1 MIVKSGID
9 RTEGVENMN
18 GQWIYV
24 RLFQLCYNLA
34 SRCAPWRRAERVE
47 GVGALSRV
55 PALLQGEGVKK
66 PLLVGS
72 PSFVRTGIA
81 QSLCRSLDAASMS
94 YAVYSEVHADPTAAT
109 VETLVSLY
117 RAEGCDGIVAVGG
130 GSPMDAAKAM
140 AARLA
145 RPERSIAA
153 LTGLLK
159 VRRKTPPLIAVPTTA
174 GTGSETSIAAV
185 ITDDVTHHKAAI
197 MDFRLIPR
205 YAVLDPALCVS
216 VPPQVTAMTGMDA
229 LTHAVEAYLCW
240 TYNTKESLS
249 CAEEAVRLIFQN
261 LLHAYRHGDDLAARA
276 NMLEA
281 AYLAGCAFTRAGV
294 GYVHAIAH
302 AAGGLYGVPHGMAN
316 AILLPVVLEDY
327 GAAVHKKLARLA
339 GIAGV
344 GRASDDDAVRA
355 AALIAAIRKLNAQM
369 GIPDS
374 LDCIRAADIPQ
385 LVRWAL
391 AEANPIYPVPVL
403 YDEARC
409 RAVIERAGRP

>member
-1 MIVKSGID
+1 
-9 RTEGVENMN
+9 MN
-18 GQWIYV
+18 GQWVYV

-34 SRCAPWRRAERVE
+34 SRCSPWRRAERVE

-72 PSFVRTGIA
+72 PSFVRTVIA

-185 ITDDVTHHKAAI
+185 ITDDATHHKAAI

-240 TYNTKESLS
+240 TYNKKESLS
-249 CAEEAVRLIFQN
+249 CA
-261 LLHAYRHGDDLAARA
+261 
-276 NMLEA
+276 
-281 AYLAGCAFTRAGV
+281 
-294 GYVHAIAH
+294 
-302 AAGGLYGVPHGMAN
+302 
-316 AILLPVVLEDY
+316 
-327 GAAVHKKLARLA
+327 
-339 GIAGV
+339 
-344 GRASDDDAVRA
+344 
-355 AALIAAIRKLNAQM
+355 
-369 GIPDS
+369 
-374 LDCIRAADIPQ
+374 
-385 LVRWAL
+385 
-391 AEANPIYPVPVL
+391 
-403 YDEARC
+403 
-409 RAVIERAGRP
+409 